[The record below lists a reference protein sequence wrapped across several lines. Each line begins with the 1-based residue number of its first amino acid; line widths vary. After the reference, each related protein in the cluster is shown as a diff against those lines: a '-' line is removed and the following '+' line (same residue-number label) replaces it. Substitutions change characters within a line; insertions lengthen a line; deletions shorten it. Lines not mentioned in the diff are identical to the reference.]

1 MEGIYFIHTRE
12 LISSKEPIYKLGRSN
27 NLECRV
33 RNYPKGSNVLFTMNC
48 KNSIKC
54 EKHLIKLFKEKF
66 IQKKDYGT
74 EYFEGDKDEMI
85 NEIYNYLYICNTNE
99 KANLTDTVIE
109 TVTETIAETIA
120 ETVTYNVADN
130 IVDNYIKIAN
140 LISIDKNINKTVDKA
155 IVKAIVKS
163 IAKVE
168 NTKENIK
175 QNVKSNKNIINKDK
189 CRTCPNCK
197 YEFKFP
203 SLLKVHF
210 RKSYHCLLSEDKI
223 DDFFYKCALN
233 DNQCNK
239 CNKNFTNR
247 QALLRHN
254 RETKCAKIKNNIT
267 NLTNTITSEL
277 AKDIFTIIIN
287 KKKIN

>member
-99 KANLTDTVIE
+99 KANI
-109 TVTETIAETIA
+109 
-120 ETVTYNVADN
+120 ADN
-130 IVDNYIKIAN
+130 VIDNIIDNVTDNVTDNSIKIAK
-140 LISIDKNINKTVDKA
+140 LVSMDENINKSVDKA
-155 IVKAIVKS
+155 IVKAIVK
-163 IAKVE
+163 VE
-168 NTKENIK
+168 NAKQIIKENIK
-175 QNVKSNKNIINKDK
+175 QNLKSNKNIINKDK

-223 DDFFYKCALN
+223 DDFFYKCSLS
-233 DNQCNK
+233 DKQCNK

-254 RETKCAKIKNNIT
+254 RETKCSKIKNTIT

-287 KKKIN
+287 KKT